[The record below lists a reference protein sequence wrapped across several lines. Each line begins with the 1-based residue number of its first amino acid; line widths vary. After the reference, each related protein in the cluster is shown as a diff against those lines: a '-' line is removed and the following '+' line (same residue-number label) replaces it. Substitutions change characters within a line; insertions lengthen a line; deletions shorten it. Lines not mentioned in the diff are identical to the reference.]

1 MYFVIYF
8 FIDFESFQKF
18 NFFQFQNI
26 FLDLYI
32 LYAQTM
38 FIYGGNK
45 KIQIIFN
52 IMERNL
58 AQIVTITIQNI

>member
-45 KIQIIFN
+45 KIQIIE
-52 IMERNL
+52 IEEEPD
-58 AQIVTITIQNI
+58 AVKEDEPE